1 MQFIENEGKKFI
13 VEYKKSVQF
22 MTDDESIKFRDEHG
36 YDMIFKNNE
45 AYHFCK
51 HIKDAQFVEIL
62 EQGEQDGTSNELET
76 HS

>member
-1 MQFIENEGKKFI
+1 MVMQFIENEGKKFI

-51 HIKDAQFVEIL
+51 LVPEATFVEYAENDTQIIQNSK
-62 EQGEQDGTSNELET
+62 E
-76 HS
+76 